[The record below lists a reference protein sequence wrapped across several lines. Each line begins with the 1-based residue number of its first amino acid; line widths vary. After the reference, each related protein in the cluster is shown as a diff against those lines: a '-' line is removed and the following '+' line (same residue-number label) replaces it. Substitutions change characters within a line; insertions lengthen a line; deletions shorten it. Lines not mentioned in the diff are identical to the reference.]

1 MNRRGFFRLIG
12 RTAAAGV
19 AAKVAPGLLVASFF
33 RMPQG
38 HAESDWS

>member
-19 AAKVAPGLLVASFF
+19 AAKVAPGSSLRKFLPDAP
-33 RMPQG
+33 RTRR
-38 HAESDWS
+38 E